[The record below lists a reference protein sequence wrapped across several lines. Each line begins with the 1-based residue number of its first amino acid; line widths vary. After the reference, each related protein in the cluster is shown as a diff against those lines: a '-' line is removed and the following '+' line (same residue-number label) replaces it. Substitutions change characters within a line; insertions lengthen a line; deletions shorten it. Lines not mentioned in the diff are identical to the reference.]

1 MSKLKTGLIYAVVAI
16 LFAMLGMRMAQQAGA
31 GNESTAASAPT
42 HPPPPPLQ
50 ALFAASLLDQNG
62 QMQALAQWR
71 GKPMIVNFWASWC
84 APCVKEMPEL
94 MALATEMA
102 PHGLQTIGIGIDNAS
117 NIREFAAK
125 YHITYPLLEAGVQG
139 SELSRQLGN
148 ASGGLPFTVLIGAD
162 GEVKKTYL
170 GSLKFEQ
177 LRLDIAQK
185 IK

>member
-16 LFAMLGMRMAQQAGA
+16 MFAVLGIRMAQRGHSDGQP
-31 GNESTAASAPT
+31 ASAATPAQKS
-42 HPPPPPLQ
+42 PLQ
-50 ALFAASLLDQNG
+50 ALFAASLADQNG
-62 QMQALAQWR
+62 QMQPLAHWR
-71 GKPMIVNFWASWC
+71 GKPLIVNFWASWC

-117 NIREFAAK
+117 NIREFSAK

-148 ASGGLPFTVLIGAD
+148 ASGGLPFTVLIGRN
-162 GEVKKTYL
+162 GEIKKTYL
-170 GSLKFEQ
+170 GLLKFEQ
-177 LRLDIAQK
+177 LRLDIAQE